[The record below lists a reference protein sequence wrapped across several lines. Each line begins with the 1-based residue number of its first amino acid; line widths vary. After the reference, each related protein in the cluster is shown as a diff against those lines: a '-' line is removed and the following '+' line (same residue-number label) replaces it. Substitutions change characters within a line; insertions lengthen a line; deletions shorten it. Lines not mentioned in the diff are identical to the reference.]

1 MMADEEIKPE
11 AKSEVKPAEQKRA
24 PRSRRTG
31 GAGPRSP
38 GRKFQP
44 RERREFVPRK
54 ARAAPP
60 KKEKKLPP
68 LKLFG
73 RWDSNIE
80 LQELGLKNYINLEP
94 RYLPRSAGVH
104 RNTFH
109 KSRMHIVERL
119 ALHLLVPGHQ
129 GKKHRLTSGKLAGNF
144 HNVLQILERALEL
157 IEKKENKNPVEV
169 LVRAIENSALRE
181 EIISYQLG
189 SIMAREG
196 VVTAPQRRVDKTL
209 RAIAQGSYRASFNKK
224 TSIEQ
229 ALANELLAAAR
240 GSNESFAVRE
250 KERVEREA
258 QSSR

>member
-1 MMADEEIKPE
+1 MAEEEIKPVQKPEGAE
-11 AKSEVKPAEQKRA
+11 APKAEAPKRT
-24 PRSRRTG
+24 PRTRRTE
-31 GAGPRSP
+31 GPRQS

-44 RERREFVPRK
+44 RGREFVPRK
-54 ARAAPP
+54 ARVHP
-60 KKEKKLPP
+60 KKERKIPP

-73 RWDSNIE
+73 RWDSNVE
-80 LQELGLKNYINLEP
+80 LQEPGLKNYINLEP

-144 HNVLQILERALEL
+144 NNTLGIVEKALEI
-157 IEKKENKNPVEV
+157 IEKKENKNPVEF

-189 SIMAREG
+189 SIMAREA
-196 VVTAPQRRVDKTL
+196 VVTAPQRRIDKTL
-209 RAIAQGSYRASFNKK
+209 RAMSQGSYRASFNKK
-224 TSIEQ
+224 LSIEQ
-229 ALANELLAAAR
+229 ALANEILAAAR
-240 GSNESFAVRE
+240 GSTDSFAMRE